1 MTKDSVIVDVH
12 SHIYTKSY
20 VNILE
25 KYGMLSR
32 LSEDT
37 VKIGKGKRTALIG
50 SAIIDMDKRLKEIE
64 KFGFITYQILSIS
77 RPWTYFLPEQEEI
90 KTARSINDEIAEIIN
105 KYPSTFGGLGTLP
118 LNSDINYTIEE
129 AERAVKDLGLNGF
142 IIGTGIGD
150 GTIDLPKFEPLLE
163 VISKLDVPI
172 FLHPGSMALDKI
184 ISEDY
189 RTGELVNYLF
199 ETTHVLSRIILSG
212 ILDKYKLK
220 IVAAHGGGYIT
231 YQFGRLDRGYEI
243 YPEIKEKIKKK
254 PSEYLKEIYYD
265 SIVFSKEA
273 LEHLIRF
280 AGKEHV
286 MFGTDYPFKISD
298 PVGMKKLLESL
309 DLTEDELELI
319 YMKNAKKLYKLK
331 L

>member
-1 MTKDSVIVDVH
+1 MTKDLVIIDVH

-20 VNILE
+20 ANILE
-25 KYGMLSR
+25 KYGMLSKV
-32 LSEDT
+32 SDDT
-37 VKIGKGKRTALIG
+37 IRIGKGKRTSLID
-50 SAIIDMDKRLKEIE
+50 SAIIDIDKRIE
-64 KFGFITYQILSIS
+64 KMKKFGFTTYQILSIS

-90 KTARSINDEIAEIIN
+90 KAVRSINNEIAEIVN
-105 KYPSTFGGLGTLP
+105 KYPYTFGGLGTLP
-118 LNSDINYTIEE
+118 LNSDIRYSIEE
-129 AERAVKDLGLNGF
+129 AERAIKELGLNGF

-150 GTIDLPKFEPLLE
+150 MTIDFPKFEPLYE
-163 VISKLDVPI
+163 VIYKLDVPI
-172 FLHPGSMALDKI
+172 FLHPGSMPLDRVI
-184 ISEDY
+184 GEDY

-199 ETTHVLSRIILSG
+199 ETTHVLSRIVLSG
-212 ILDKYKLK
+212 LLDKYKLK

-231 YQFGRLDRGYEI
+231 YQFGRLDRGYEV
-243 YPEIKEKIKKK
+243 YPDIREKIRKK

-298 PVGMKKLLESL
+298 PIGMKKLLDSL
-309 DLTEDELELI
+309 DLAEDELESI
-319 YMKNAKKLYKLK
+319 YMKNAKKLYKIK

>member
-1 MTKDSVIVDVH
+1 MSKDLLIIDVH

-20 VNILE
+20 VNVLE
-25 KYGMLSR
+25 KYGMLSI
-32 LSEDT
+32 LSDD
-37 VKIGKGKRTALIG
+37 VVRIGKGKRTALIG
-50 SAIIDMDKRLKEIE
+50 KAIIDMEKRLKEIE
-64 KFGFITYQILSIS
+64 KFGFTTYQILSIS

-90 KTARSINDEIAEIIN
+90 KIARSINNEIADIVN
-105 KYPSTFGGLGTLP
+105 KYPYMFGGLATLP
-118 LNSDINYTIEE
+118 LNSDINYSIEE
-129 AERAVKDLGLNGF
+129 AERAIKDLGLNGF

-150 GTIDLPKFEPLLE
+150 ETIDSPKFEPLLE
-163 VISKLDVPI
+163 VISKLDVPLFI
-172 FLHPGSMALDKI
+172 HPGSMPLDKVI
-184 ISEDY
+184 NEDY

-212 ILDKYKLK
+212 ILDRYKLK

-243 YPEIKEKIKKK
+243 YPDIRGRIKRK

-273 LEHLIRF
+273 LDHLIKF
-280 AGKEHV
+280 AGNDHV

-298 PVGMKKLLESL
+298 PVGMKNTLESL
-309 DLTEDELELI
+309 NLTEDELGLI
-319 YMKNAKKLYKLK
+319 YEKNAKKIYKLR